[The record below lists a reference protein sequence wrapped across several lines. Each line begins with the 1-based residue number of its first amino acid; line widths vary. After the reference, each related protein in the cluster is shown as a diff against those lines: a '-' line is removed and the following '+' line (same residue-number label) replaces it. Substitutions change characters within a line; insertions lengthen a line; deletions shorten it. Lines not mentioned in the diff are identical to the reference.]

1 MATMRAVRAHAR
13 GGPDQLRY
21 EEAPRPE
28 PRPGEAL
35 IRVHAAGITA
45 TEFGWEETWNDR
57 RGRPRVPT
65 IPSHEVAGVVEV
77 LGHGVTHVAV
87 GDAVYGLIDFD
98 RDGAAAEY
106 VALRARD
113 LARAPTSLDYVH
125 AAAIP
130 LSGLT
135 AWQALVE
142 HANLAKGTRVLIHGA
157 AGGVGSFAVQLAGV
171 LGAETYATAGARD
184 IDFVRSLGAETV
196 IDYRVQRFEDVARDL
211 DVVLDTV
218 GGETQARSFRSLR
231 RGGVLVT
238 LNAPAPPELAR
249 EHGVRAVFFIVEPD
263 RLQLLE
269 LGRLADEGRLRA
281 EVAEVFALSRARE
294 AYEFALSRHP
304 RGKVVLQVVQE
315 GETSWRR

>member
-57 RGRPRVPT
+57 RGRPRGPT

-77 LGHGVTHVAV
+77 LRHGVTHVGV

-113 LARAPTSLDYVH
+113 LARGPTSLH
-125 AAAIP
+125 
-130 LSGLT
+130 
-135 AWQALVE
+135 
-142 HANLAKGTRVLIHGA
+142 
-157 AGGVGSFAVQLAGV
+157 
-171 LGAETYATAGARD
+171 
-184 IDFVRSLGAETV
+184 
-196 IDYRVQRFEDVARDL
+196 
-211 DVVLDTV
+211 
-218 GGETQARSFRSLR
+218 
-231 RGGVLVT
+231 
-238 LNAPAPPELAR
+238 
-249 EHGVRAVFFIVEPD
+249 
-263 RLQLLE
+263 
-269 LGRLADEGRLRA
+269 
-281 EVAEVFALSRARE
+281 
-294 AYEFALSRHP
+294 
-304 RGKVVLQVVQE
+304 
-315 GETSWRR
+315 